1 MKNPSEK
8 IDRSAANGFVFLRSY
23 YEAIQSLPDEYRL
36 ELLDAVLQYAF
47 QGQIPEELSPLI
59 RCSFTLLVPNIDSSI
74 RRYAANSGNG
84 CKGGRPSK
92 QPREDASS
100 ENPTETQLKPNQ
112 NPTETQPE
120 PNQNQEKD
128 KEKDTDMEMDT
139 DRDMDTEMETET
151 EMEMESESEKDTGHL
166 PKTGKH
172 ARETTHFP
180 IKSVE
185 NAAFSADHGEKPVD
199 YPILRGNSSTDLC
212 TSPVKTHL
220 LPTTPAEKSVDI
232 PEPDFSLSPRDAAA
246 LQQDAFRQNRELQL
260 KRLRRL
266 PV

>member
-59 RCSFTLLVPNIDSSI
+59 RCSFTLLVPNIDSGI
-74 RRYAANSGNG
+74 RRYTACSENG
-84 CKGGRPSK
+84 RKGGRPPK

-100 ENPTETQLKPNQ
+100 ENPTETQS
-112 NPTETQPE
+112 E
-120 PNQNQEKD
+120 PNQNLDKE

-199 YPILRGNSSTDLC
+199 YPILQGNSSTDLC
-212 TSPVKTHL
+212 TSPVKTHV

>member
-74 RRYAANSGNG
+74 RRYAACLENG
-84 CKGGRPSK
+84 HKGGRPSK
-92 QPREDASS
+92 QSREDASS
-100 ENPTETQLKPNQ
+100 ENQTKTKTKPKRNQNGTKPKPNQ
-112 NPTETQPE
+112 NQD
-120 PNQNQEKD
+120 KD

-139 DRDMDTEMETET
+139 DRDMDTETEMET
-151 EMEMESESEKDTGHL
+151 EMESETEKDTGHL
-166 PKTGKH
+166 PKTGKR
-172 ARETTHFP
+172 ARETPHFP

-185 NAAFSADHGEKPVD
+185 NPAFSADRGEKPVD
-199 YPILRGNSSTDLC
+199 SPILPQNSSTELC
-212 TSPVKTHL
+212 TSPVKTPFL
-220 LPTTPAEKSVDI
+220 STPPAEKSVEVPD
-232 PEPDFSLSPRDAAA
+232 PDFSLSSRNAAA
-246 LQQDAFRQNRELQL
+246 LQQEAFRQNRELQL

>member
-8 IDRSAANGFVFLRSY
+8 IDRSATNGFVFLRSY

-47 QGQIPEELSPLI
+47 QGQIPEALSPLI
-59 RCSFTLLVPNIDSSI
+59 RCSFTLLVPNIDSGI
-74 RRYAANSGNG
+74 RRYTACSENG
-84 CKGGRPSK
+84 RKGGRPPK

-100 ENPTETQLKPNQ
+100 ENPTETQS
-112 NPTETQPE
+112 E
-120 PNQNQEKD
+120 PNQNLDKE

-139 DRDMDTEMETET
+139 DRDMETEMETET

-199 YPILRGNSSTDLC
+199 YPILQGNSSTDFC

>member
-8 IDRSAANGFVFLRSY
+8 IDRSATNGFVFLRSY

-47 QGQIPEELSPLI
+47 QGQIPEALSPLI

-199 YPILRGNSSTDLC
+199 YPILQGNSSTDFC

>member
-74 RRYAANSGNG
+74 RRYAACLENG
-84 CKGGRPSK
+84 HKGGRPSK
-92 QPREDASS
+92 QSREDASS
-100 ENPTETQLKPNQ
+100 ENQTKTKTKPKRNQTGTKTKPNQ
-112 NPTETQPE
+112 NQD
-120 PNQNQEKD
+120 KD

-139 DRDMDTEMETET
+139 DMDMDTEMETET
-151 EMEMESESEKDTGHL
+151 ETEMESESEKETGHL

-199 YPILRGNSSTDLC
+199 SPILQGNSSTDLC

>member
-59 RCSFTLLVPNIDSSI
+59 RCSFTLLVPNIDSGI
-74 RRYAANSGNG
+74 RRYTACSENG
-84 CKGGRPSK
+84 RKGGRPPK

-100 ENPTETQLKPNQ
+100 E

-139 DRDMDTEMETET
+139 DRDMETEMETET

-199 YPILRGNSSTDLC
+199 YPILQGNSSTDFC

>member
-59 RCSFTLLVPNIDSSI
+59 RCSFTLLVPNIDSGI
-74 RRYAANSGNG
+74 RRYTACSENG
-84 CKGGRPSK
+84 RKGGRPPK

-100 ENPTETQLKPNQ
+100 ENPTETQS
-112 NPTETQPE
+112 E
-120 PNQNQEKD
+120 PNQNLDKE

-199 YPILRGNSSTDLC
+199 YPILQGNSSTDFC

>member
-59 RCSFTLLVPNIDSSI
+59 RCSFTLLVPNIDSGI
-74 RRYAANSGNG
+74 RRYTACSENG
-84 CKGGRPSK
+84 RKGGRPPK
-92 QPREDASS
+92 QSREDASS
-100 ENPTETQLKPNQ
+100 ENPTETQS
-112 NPTETQPE
+112 E
-120 PNQNQEKD
+120 PNQNLDKEKD
-128 KEKDTDMEMDT
+128 KDKDTDMEMDT
-139 DRDMDTEMETET
+139 DRDTEMETET
-151 EMEMESESEKDTGHL
+151 ETEMESERETDTGHL
-166 PKTGKH
+166 PKTGKR
-172 ARETTHFP
+172 ARETPHFP

-185 NAAFSADHGEKPVD
+185 NPAFSADREKKPVD
-199 YPILRGNSSTDLC
+199 YPILSQNPSTELC
-212 TSPVKTHL
+212 TSPVKTPL
-220 LPTTPAEKSVDI
+220 LSTPPGEKSVEVPD
-232 PEPDFSLSPRDAAA
+232 PDFSLSSRSAIAM
-246 LQQDAFRQNRELQL
+246 QQDAFQKNRELQL